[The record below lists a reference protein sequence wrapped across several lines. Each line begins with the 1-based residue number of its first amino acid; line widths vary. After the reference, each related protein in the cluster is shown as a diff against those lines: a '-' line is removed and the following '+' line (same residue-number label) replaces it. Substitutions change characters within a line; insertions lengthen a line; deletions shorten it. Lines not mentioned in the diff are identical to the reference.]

1 MRPETTLWRA
11 VVHRAFLDAT
21 QDLERLKPGMD
32 RRRAETERA
41 QARAWLLGGGIDFV
55 EVCAMASLDATRTRS
70 QARAVAENGWRLLDG
85 MAEMFDVKD
94 WVLPGDHV
102 DQRTVVDE
110 ACVYF

>member
-1 MRPETTLWRA
+1 MQAETTLWRA

-21 QDLERLKPGMD
+21 QDLDRLKPGMD

-41 QARAWLLGGGIDFV
+41 QARAWLLGGSIDFI
-55 EVCAMASLDATRTRS
+55 EVCAMASLDADRTRA
-70 QARAVAENGWRLLDG
+70 QARAVAANGWRLLEG
-85 MAEMFDVKD
+85 MAGMFDVKD

-110 ACVYF
+110 AYAYF